1 VHEADDRR
9 RFLGARRI
17 VIRAPHRVGAVNI
30 ARLRLPL
37 PLPFSAA
44 GDYAGEMQPTVRS
57 FDLAHLGHI
66 ELLTPRFDDSLN
78 FFVNVMGMTES
89 GRRGDSVYLR
99 GWDDYEHHTLKLTA
113 SKVAGMG
120 HFAFRATSPEA
131 LQRRAAV
138 IEKAGFGSGWTDG
151 DLGHGPTYA
160 FTSVDGHRM
169 EIYYETEWYTPPDSL
184 KPSLKNQAMR
194 FPARGMNVR
203 RLDHLNLLAS
213 DVAAL
218 RRFMVDVVGLR
229 TTEMIVLDNGKEA
242 GAWVT
247 SNNKTYDVAFTSDH
261 YGAHGRFHH
270 VTYAVD
276 SREEVLRA
284 ADICLENGV
293 FIETGPHKHA
303 IQQTFFLYMYEPG
316 GNRVEIDNAGARLML
331 APDWQPIVWTEAER
345 KKGQA
350 WGLKTVES
358 FHTYGTPPIEQYT
371 GPRG

>member
-1 VHEADDRR
+1 VK
-9 RFLGARRI
+9 
-17 VIRAPHRVGAVNI
+17 
-30 ARLRLPL
+30 
-37 PLPFSAA
+37 
-44 GDYAGEMQPTVRS
+44 PTVRS
-57 FDLAHLGHI
+57 FDLAHLGHL
-66 ELLTPRFDDSLN
+66 ELLTPKPDESLR

-120 HFAFRATSPEA
+120 HLAFRASSPEA
-131 LQRRAAV
+131 LARRVAIIEAAGLG
-138 IEKAGFGSGWTDG
+138 KGWTEG
-151 DLGHGPTYA
+151 DLGHGPAYA
-160 FTSVDGHRM
+160 FTSVDGHHM
-169 EIYYETEWYTPPDSL
+169 EVYYETERYTAPPEL

-194 FPARGMNVR
+194 FPARGINVR

-218 RRFMVDVVGLR
+218 RRFMEEVLGLR
-229 TTEMIVLDNGKEA
+229 TTEMIVLDNGQEA

-247 SNNKTYDVAFTSDH
+247 SNNKTYDVAFTADH

-270 VTYAVD
+270 CTFAVD

-284 ADICLENGV
+284 ADICLEHGV
-293 FIETGPHKHA
+293 HIETGPHKHA
-303 IQQTFFLYMYEPG
+303 IQQTFFLYVYEPG
-316 GNRVEIDNAGARLML
+316 GNRVEVDSAGARLML
-331 APDWQPIVWTEAER
+331 APDWQPVVWTEAER

-350 WGLKTVES
+350 WGLKTIES

-371 GPRG
+371 GPRK